1 MSDHSV
7 LIVEDNQ
14 TLRRLLGKNPRPEA
28 FQALMESFAA
38 THAESYIKTIEASV
52 AHDRAAPLEEIRV
65 PTLVITGTEDQVYP
79 PAMARDIARRV
90 RGAQLV
96 EIEGAGHLSNLE
108 QPERFN
114 QAVFE
119 FIDRQEKAS

>member
-1 MSDHSV
+1 M
-7 LIVEDNQ
+7 
-14 TLRRLLGKNPRPEA
+14 
-28 FQALMESFAA
+28 
-38 THAESYIKTIEASV
+38 
-52 AHDRAAPLEEIRV
+52 

-90 RGAQLV
+90 PGAQLV